1 MGHIFIKSFLQK
13 NYKRKEISY
22 NINIVNMVKNMKVI
36 ITGAGKGSR
45 FLEKGINLPKYLIK
59 ANGKTLLEYSLLT
72 LSDFYSS
79 EFIFIFRD
87 LEDETKV
94 RQIINSCKNYNG
106 EKILNYKII
115 NINFLTKGQAE
126 TVLSIKDSL
135 IKDDSILIFNVDT
148 FVANSYNYI
157 KKEDINSLVDGVIYT
172 TKSTGD
178 HWSFAKT
185 KLNSNKV
192 IEVSEKVRISE
203 NASIG
208 LYYFKSFN
216 EFQNILLKYEKDII
230 KNNKELYIMPI
241 YKYLIEEGKE
251 IILKDIPFDN
261 FIPLGTPN
269 EILEFDKDFLEE
281 NVNV

>member
-126 TVLSIKDSL
+126 TVLSINL

-148 FVANSYNYI
+148 FVDNSHNYI

-172 TKSTGD
+172 TKAQGD

-251 IILKDIPFDN
+251 IILKDIPFDD